1 MRGKNSANMVV
12 TVDGVVSAPQMVVL
26 APAWPAIFA
35 HGILN
40 QDNSVNGS
48 EAAAGSGSV
57 LQIYATG
64 IPEGATV
71 SAQIGDRK
79 DLVPVY
85 ADVAPDLPGVQ
96 QVNVAV
102 PDGVDP
108 SNARLVICALAGGQP
123 FCSSAYPLAV
133 K

>member
-1 MRGKNSANMVV
+1 MVV
-12 TVDGVVSAPQMVVL
+12 TVDGVASSPQMVVL

-35 HGILN
+35 HGVLN
-40 QDNSVNGS
+40 QDNSVNGPD
-48 EAAAGSGSV
+48 AAAASGSI

-79 DLVPVY
+79 DLVPLY
-85 ADVAPDLPGVQ
+85 AAAAPDVPGVQ

-102 PDGVDP
+102 PEGVDP

-123 FCSSAYPLAV
+123 FCSSAIRWR
-133 K
+133 